1 MIKVIASR
9 NVELSKEEWAYYLEI
24 EAIFGDKAL
33 VGMFETNKIGE
44 VTMVRPPVNRPTS
57 MILIFFLLN
66 LQHNQKLRK
75 LTDGITSVKDLESRL
90 AKVEKKLKEL

>member
-1 MIKVIASR
+1 MIKIIANR
-9 NVELSKEEWAYYLEI
+9 DVELSKEEWAYYQEI

-33 VGMFETNKIGE
+33 IGMFETNKKGE
-44 VTMVRPPVNRPTS
+44 ITMVRPPVNRPTS

-75 LTDGITSVKDLESRL
+75 LTDGLTSVKDLEARV